1 MIRLLL
7 CDLDGTLVEPW
18 RTTPLPDVRERLRV
32 LQDQGVPMVVVTN
45 QGGVGYRYA
54 HEQRGEW
61 AQAAR
66 YPTFEDVQ
74 SRLATIAN
82 FLPFTR
88 SYVSLYH
95 GRPEWPLLEAYRM
108 IEFHDPVPAF
118 WSWRPDWHKPQP
130 GMLLQA
136 LEDLTVAPSEA
147 LMVGERR
154 EDHEA
159 ARAAGVPFR
168 WATADWMLW

>member
-7 CDLDGTLVEPW
+7 CDLDGTLVETW
-18 RTTPLPDVRERLRV
+18 RTTPLPDVRERLRL
-32 LQDQGVPMVVVTN
+32 LQDQGVPVVVVTN
-45 QGGVGYRYA
+45 QGGVGYRYVY
-54 HEQRGEW
+54 EQRGEW
-61 AQAAR
+61 ATAAQ

-74 SRLATIAN
+74 ARLVAIAEC
-82 FLPFTR
+82 LPFCR
-88 SYVSLYH
+88 SYISLYH
-95 GRPEWPLLEAYRM
+95 GRPDWPRPDAYHR
-108 IEFHDPVPAF
+108 IEFHTPVPAF

-136 LEDLTVAPSEA
+136 LEDLAVAPSEA
-147 LMVGERR
+147 LMVGDRN
-154 EDHEA
+154 EDREA

>member
-7 CDLDGTLVEPW
+7 CDLDGTLVDAW
-18 RTTPLPDVRERLRV
+18 RTTPLPDVCERLYL
-32 LQDQGVPMVVVTN
+32 LQDQGVPVVVVTN

-61 AQAAR
+61 AEAAR
-66 YPTFEDVQ
+66 YPTFEAVQ
-74 SRLATIAN
+74 ARLAAIAEC
-82 FLPFTR
+82 LPFCR
-88 SYVSLYH
+88 SYISLYH
-95 GRPEWPLLEAYRM
+95 GHPEWPMPADRRR
-108 IEFHDPVPAF
+108 IEFHHPVPAF

-136 LEDLTVAPSEA
+136 LEDLNVAPSEA
-147 LMVGERR
+147 LMVGDRI
-154 EDHEA
+154 EDREA

-168 WATADWMLW
+168 WATLDWMLW

>member
-7 CDLDGTLVEPW
+7 CDLDGTLVDAW

-32 LQDQGVPMVVVTN
+32 LQDQGVPVVVVTN

-54 HEQRGEW
+54 YEQRGEW
-61 AQAAR
+61 AQAVQ

-74 SRLATIAN
+74 ARLAAIAES
-82 FLPFTR
+82 LPFTR
-88 SYVSLYH
+88 SYISLYH
-95 GRPEWPLLEAYRM
+95 GRPDWPLPDMRNI
-108 IEFHDPVPAF
+108 IEFHRPVPAF
-118 WSWRPDWHKPQP
+118 WSWRPDWHKPRP

-136 LEDLTVAPSEA
+136 LADLNTAPSDA
-147 LMVGERR
+147 LMVGDRL
-154 EDHEA
+154 EDWEA